1 MAASAVGPPSGVAAI
16 FSASLGSPQ
25 FEATYSAKLANLR
38 ASNITPRPVGARP
51 SRPSRIGPLA
61 EERSQTRLF
70 NADAAYTER
79 DALPLA
85 SKTAFADYLEDPVS
99 VMHGDLIPYHMPD
112 TVVSGVDDNVAIVVD
127 LISRAGGYVGIYKA
141 LEFIGSMNYTVNI
154 PLEELTKP
162 CVFSYSFAAVPS
174 HT

>member
-16 FSASLGSPQ
+16 FSASLGSSHY
-25 FEATYSAKLANLR
+25 EAAYSAKVANLR
-38 ASNITPRPVGARP
+38 ASNITPRPLGGRP
-51 SRPSRIGPLA
+51 SRPKCNEPPP

-79 DALPLA
+79 DASPLA
-85 SKTAFADYLEDPVS
+85 TKTAFADYLENPVP

-127 LISRAGGYVGIYKA
+127 LISRAGGYVGFN
-141 LEFIGSMNYTVNI
+141 LF
-154 PLEELTKP
+154 P
-162 CVFSYSFAAVPS
+162 
-174 HT
+174 